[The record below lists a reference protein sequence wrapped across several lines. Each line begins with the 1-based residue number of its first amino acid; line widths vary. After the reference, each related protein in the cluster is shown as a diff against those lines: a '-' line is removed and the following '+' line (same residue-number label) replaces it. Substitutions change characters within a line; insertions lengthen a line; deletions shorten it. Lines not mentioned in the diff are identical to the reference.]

1 MLHKIKDLD
10 ERVDTGTI
18 VEWRSPQGTR
28 YRYERERC
36 RVGKETSN
44 FGEFI
49 WFLENVRDKR
59 EAKRAVFDAINADEA

>member
-10 ERVDTGTI
+10 ERLDTGTI

-36 RVGKETSN
+36 RVGRETSK

-49 WFLENVRDKR
+49 WFSANVKDKR
-59 EAKRAVFDAINADEA
+59 EAKRAVFDAINDDEA